1 MALSNAFITMLGD
14 ITAAEG
20 VTNALKIM
28 PGLRNAVYTFMG
40 HPVNRTTAQ
49 TLSMRYVDI
58 NFFLQLS

>member
-1 MALSNAFITMLGD
+1 MLGD